1 MAASIAEKEEQG
13 IGNDRVLDVSD
24 YFKRISYQGDRTPTL
39 KTLQAIHQLHPA
51 HIPFENLNPFL
62 RMPVKLDLPALLQKI
77 LKEKR
82 GGYCFE
88 HNLLFKA
95 VLESL
100 GFKVKGLAARVL
112 WNQPAEAITARGHM
126 LLLIEI
132 DAVPY
137 IADVGFGGQTLTAP
151 LVLKTGLEQQTPHEV
166 FRLTEVQDNYRLE
179 TLVRGEWRPLYR
191 FGLEE
196 QFQVDYEVT
205 SWYLSN
211 NPNSHFVT
219 GLIAARTVP
228 NRRFTLR
235 NNELAIHHL
244 GGETIRKVIRQAD
257 DLGNILAET
266 FGISLPETPALY
278 PSLKKI
284 VEAG

>member
-1 MAASIAEKEEQG
+1 MAASVAENEKRG
-13 IGNDRVLDVSD
+13 IGNDRVPDVSD
-24 YFKRISYQGDRTPTL
+24 YFQRIRYQGDATPTL
-39 KTLQAIHQLHPA
+39 KTLQSIHQLHPE

-62 RMPVKLDLPALLQKI
+62 GIPVKLDLPALLQKI
-77 LKEKR
+77 LKERR

-95 VLESL
+95 VLESI

-112 WNQPAEAITARGHM
+112 WNQPADAITARGHM

-132 DAVPY
+132 DSVRY

-151 LVLKTGLEQQTPHEV
+151 LVLKAGIEQQTPHEV
-166 FRLTEVQDNYRLE
+166 FRLTEVQENYRLE
-179 TLVRGEWRPLYR
+179 TLVRGEWRSLYR

-196 QFQVDYEVT
+196 QFPVDYEVT

-228 NRRFTLR
+228 NSRYTLR
-235 NNELAIHHL
+235 NNELAIHNL
-244 GGETIRKVIRQAD
+244 GGDTERRVITQAEE
-257 DLGNILAET
+257 LGNLLVET
-266 FGISLPETPALY
+266 FGISLPETPLLY

-284 VEAG
+284 VEAR